1 MKSDLERIEIPG
13 EHDARERTWTIVQA
27 AFAAWQPVERRARL
41 LRPALALAVGL
52 ALVAAVVSPPG
63 RAVLDEIRDAVA
75 TEARAPL
82 FRLPTAG
89 KLLVVSEQ
97 NGGIWVVNE
106 DGSRRRLGDY
116 ENATWSPFGRYV
128 IVTRRSLLRALTPDG
143 EERWSVGGRNLSQAT
158 WGGTEADTR
167 IAYVSDAAGG
177 GIRVVAGDGTGDRLL
192 IPGADG
198 PLAWRPGSR
207 HELAYL
213 SGTTLQL
220 RNADTGRVIWRT
232 SGVAARSAQG
242 LSWSSDGTRLTVVAG
257 RGITVVDELGRI
269 VRRLRFPSN
278 VIVAA
283 AFAPRG
289 HELAIHL
296 RNTGGGYLAWRSTIR
311 LVDVDRSNRGRNVF
325 QGQGD
330 FGELA
335 WSPDGRWLLTTWR
348 TADQW
353 LFVERATGRVV
364 AVAEVTTRFPRP
376 DGRRPL
382 LFVSDRWC
390 CGP

>member
-1 MKSDLERIEIPG
+1 VKSELERIEIPG
-13 EHDARERTWTIVQA
+13 EHDARERTWAVVRA
-27 AFAAWQPVERRARL
+27 AFAARQPVERGARL

-52 ALVAAVVSPPG
+52 AVVAGFLSPPG
-63 RAVLDEIRDAVA
+63 RAVLEEIREVVA

-82 FRLPTAG
+82 FRLPSPG

-97 NGGIWVVNE
+97 SGGIWVVNE
-106 DGSRRRLGDY
+106 DGSRRLLGDY
-116 ENATWSPFGRYV
+116 EDAAWSPFGRFV
-128 IVTRRSLLRALTPDG
+128 IATRRSLLRALTPEG
-143 EERWSVGGRNLSQAT
+143 EERWSIRGRNLSQAT
-158 WGGTEADTR
+158 WSGSQTDTR
-167 IAYVSDAAGG
+167 IAYVSDASGG
-177 GIRVVAGDGTGDRLL
+177 GIRLAAGDGTDDRLL
-192 IPGADG
+192 APGADG

-207 HELAYL
+207 HELAYQSETNL
-213 SGTTLQL
+213 HL
-220 RNADTGRVIWRT
+220 RNADTGRVIWSAR
-232 SGVAARSAQG
+232 GVAPRFTRG
-242 LSWSSDGTRLTVVAG
+242 LSWSSDGRRVAVVAAT
-257 RGITVVDELGRI
+257 GISVVDELGRV
-269 VRRLRFPSN
+269 VRRLEFPSD

-283 AFAPRG
+283 AFAPQG
-289 HELAIHL
+289 HELAVHL
-296 RNTGGGYLAWRSTIR
+296 RTTRGGYLAWRSSIR
-311 LVDVDRSNRGRNVF
+311 LVDVDRPNRSRNVF

-364 AVAEVTTRFPRP
+364 AVPDITTRFPRP

-390 CGP
+390 CVR